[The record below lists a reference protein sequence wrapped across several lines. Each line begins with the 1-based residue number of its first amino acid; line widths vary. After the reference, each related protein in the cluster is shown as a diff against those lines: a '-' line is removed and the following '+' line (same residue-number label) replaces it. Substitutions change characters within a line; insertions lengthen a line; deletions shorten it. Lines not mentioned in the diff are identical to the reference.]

1 MSNEKRQ
8 VTASSIDVVMIP
20 IFLALPLNHARK
32 KSMSKF
38 ATCASIGSYADAL
51 TRGKQYEVLDEDHTR
66 QQVKILG
73 DNGRVRWYPSA
84 CFDLDGT
91 PTPLMTYWQY
101 DAAVGDPLDDWI
113 EVSFDLSDGTRRWLS
128 FVTPLRLKRLL
139 EAPAS
144 EMSIWSD
151 HMVIVRSLEP
161 ERIDQVLKMLDQD
174 GDLIKASVPYLINQ
188 DDEAI
193 SNDDV

>member
-1 MSNEKRQ
+1 
-8 VTASSIDVVMIP
+8 
-20 IFLALPLNHARK
+20 
-32 KSMSKF
+32 
-38 ATCASIGSYADAL
+38 
-51 TRGKQYEVLDEDHTR
+51 
-66 QQVKILG
+66 
-73 DNGRVRWYPSA
+73 
-84 CFDLDGT
+84 
-91 PTPLMTYWQY
+91 MTYWQY